1 MTSEINSANEF
12 RILVNREQNH
22 VLKDIGYK
30 RISNTIYKDGRLQEI
45 CKTVLESLF
54 DVLNIEHSV
63 IAISENSFISII
75 ANHGSSYPIGARI
88 PKIASLADVFKSSSE
103 FKIQPIQTNQLF
115 LLKES
120 ETLLTFAI
128 PLVVGGQVFGL
139 ISYCIPEPVAE
150 EHVSFLQIATS
161 IVSLSIQKATNKSN
175 QDDHKILLLI
185 TPREREVLALL
196 PKGYTN
202 IEIAETLGISSGTV
216 KIHIEHILS
225 KLELKDRTQ
234 AAVMASKL
242 GL

>member
-12 RILVNREQNH
+12 RQLVSREQDH
-22 VLKDIGYK
+22 VLKDIGFG
-30 RISNTIYKDGRLQEI
+30 RISNTIYQDGRLQEI
-45 CKTVLESLF
+45 CKTILESLF

-63 IAISENSFISII
+63 VAISENAFISII
-75 ANHGSSYPIGARI
+75 ANHGASYPIGARV
-88 PKIASLADVFKSSSE
+88 PKIASIAEVFKSPSE
-103 FKIQPIQTNQLF
+103 FKIQPIQTKQLF

-120 ETLLTFAI
+120 EGLLTFAI
-128 PLVVGGQVFGL
+128 PLVVGGQVLGL
-139 ISYCIPEPVAE
+139 IAYCTNKAITE
-150 EHVSFLQIATS
+150 EHISFLQITTS
-161 IVSLSIQKATNKSN
+161 IISLSIQKSTNKSN
-175 QDDHKILLLI
+175 QEDHKILLLI

-202 IEIAETLGISSGTV
+202 NEIAETLGISSGTV

-225 KLELKDRTQ
+225 KLDLKDRTQ

>member
-12 RILVNREQNH
+12 RQLINRDQQH
-22 VLKDIGYK
+22 ALKAVSYG
-30 RISNTIYKDGRLQEI
+30 RIANTIYTDGG
-45 CKTVLESLF
+45 LENISKVILDSLF

-63 IAISENSFISII
+63 VAISENAFISIV
-75 ANHGSSYPIGARI
+75 ANHGASYPIGARV
-88 PKIASLADVFKSSSE
+88 PKIASLAEVFKASCE
-103 FKIQPIQTNQLF
+103 FKIQPIQTKQLF

-120 ETLLTFAI
+120 EGLLTFAI
-128 PLVVGGQVFGL
+128 PLGVGGQVLGL
-139 ISYCIPEPVAE
+139 IAYCVSQPIAE

-161 IVSLSIQKATNKSN
+161 IVSLSIQKSGNKLN
-175 QDDHKILLLI
+175 QDDHKILLQI

-234 AAVMASKL
+234 AAVMASRL